1 LAKEGEKGINQ
12 RMRGCENVIS
22 KRITESLKAN
32 PGDKG
37 AERAGDMKNELQ
49 ATTKKASFHF
59 TKHTYSRT
67 CSHRLAGVKI
77 CEK

>member
-1 LAKEGEKGINQ
+1 
-12 RMRGCENVIS
+12 MRGCENVIS